1 MVLVH
6 HVHREQWSILRPIL
20 ARFGWFMESKVA
32 VRVNQGTPYVAVSEV
47 TRSELVALG
56 VRAQDITIAWNG
68 QPAPPSFEPPAPATA
83 PRVVVL
89 SRLVPHKRVEHA
101 LEAVAALRDELP
113 GLHLHVM
120 GSGWWSEHLLERRRE
135 LGLDDVVTFLGHVT
149 DLEKFQELSSAWVHV
164 LPSVKEG
171 WGLSIVEA
179 AQMGVPSVAYA
190 EAGGV
195 RESILDGVTGLLA
208 TDQDDLVDKLRLLL
222 VDAELR
228 ADLGTKAR
236 IRSGQFSWD
245 TTADTIAARLGT
257 FNRSGSAPL
266 DHVGQTHPGGATCDR
281 AGDPGRHP
289 ADLPRHPEVRLPQ
302 PAVVPHR
309 LLDAVHLQVQDPG
322 VGRQVAD
329 SQHPLPSPDSERT
342 SSSCGSAS
350 RAHPQPFAGP
360 EVTRSGAPISAGT
373 SRPVVVTNR
382 GGVDRGGPLPAR
394 STRRSAGWAGSPTS
408 SPGRG
413 PARRRRARP
422 APPEPGGHLPHVV
435 LGLRVLHVG
444 GHQRG
449 GEDATR
455 DQQADHQR
463 DQHGLAPRLARSRRV
478 APSGGPAPC
487 PRRPPPPRSPR
498 SAARR

>member
-1 MVLVH
+1 M
-6 HVHREQWSILRPIL
+6 
-20 ARFGWFMESKVA
+20 
-32 VRVNQGTPYVAVSEV
+32 
-47 TRSELVALG
+47 
-56 VRAQDITIAWNG
+56 
-68 QPAPPSFEPPAPATA
+68 
-83 PRVVVL
+83 VL

-245 TTADTIAARLGT
+245 TTADTIAARL
-257 FNRSGSAPL
+257 A
-266 DHVGQTHPGGATCDR
+266 VG
-281 AGDPGRHP
+281 
-289 ADLPRHPEVRLPQ
+289 
-302 PAVVPHR
+302 
-309 LLDAVHLQVQDPG
+309 
-322 VGRQVAD
+322 VA
-329 SQHPLPSPDSERT
+329 R
-342 SSSCGSAS
+342 
-350 RAHPQPFAGP
+350 
-360 EVTRSGAPISAGT
+360 
-373 SRPVVVTNR
+373 
-382 GGVDRGGPLPAR
+382 
-394 STRRSAGWAGSPTS
+394 
-408 SPGRG
+408 
-413 PARRRRARP
+413 
-422 APPEPGGHLPHVV
+422 
-435 LGLRVLHVG
+435 
-444 GHQRG
+444 
-449 GEDATR
+449 
-455 DQQADHQR
+455 
-463 DQHGLAPRLARSRRV
+463 
-478 APSGGPAPC
+478 
-487 PRRPPPPRSPR
+487 
-498 SAARR
+498 